1 MKKNILIKTGER
13 TETRIRTIPAQYN
26 EMGELI
32 ADAYDETYTVNVPIM
47 EARNVEMTAEEIAEL
62 ERMQAQMPA
71 PEQTMEER
79 MVVLETQV
87 SSLMTGEG
95 AEVAMGILN
104 GTIKEETANANAN
117 S

>member
-1 MKKNILIKTGER
+1 MKKNILIKIGER
-13 TETRIRTIPAQYN
+13 AETRIRTVPAQYN

-47 EARNVEMTAEEIAEL
+47 EPRNVEMTAEEIAEL
-62 ERMQAQMPA
+62 ERMQASIPTPA
-71 PEQTMEER
+71 PTMEER
-79 MVVLETQV
+79 MTVLETQV
-87 SSLMTGEG
+87 SSLMTSEG

-104 GTIKEETANANAN
+104 GTIKEEAADKNTN

>member
-13 TETRIRTIPAQYN
+13 TETRIRTLPAQYN

-62 ERMQAQMPA
+62 ESIQASAPK
-71 PEQTMEER
+71 PEQSAAER
-79 MVVLETQV
+79 VAALETQV
-87 SSLMTGEG
+87 AALTALLAQKGE
-95 AEVAMGILN
+95 
-104 GTIKEETANANAN
+104 T
-117 S
+117 